1 MILAEHR
8 VAPYTV
14 RVTTEP
20 EELDIGELWTNVD
33 TDLDELRQ
41 RIDEGTDHWCILSV
55 EVAWRGRQLA
65 TESIG
70 GVYIRDA
77 DIEHGVFN
85 DYADVVENLTDVAL
99 QEADDRLV
107 DLNRELQR
115 DIRHIVTA

>member
-1 MILAEHR
+1 MILAEHK

-14 RVTTEP
+14 RVTAEP
-20 EELDIGELWTNVD
+20 EELDIAELWTNSD

-41 RIDEGTDHWCILSV
+41 RIDEGVDHWCILSV
-55 EVAWRGRQLA
+55 EIEWRGRQLA
-65 TESIG
+65 TESVG

-85 DYADVVENLTDVAL
+85 DYADVVENLTDAAL

-115 DIRHIVTA
+115 DIRHIITA